1 MESVRLTARQQIE
14 EAREVFKKYGSKI
27 TKKDMKLNLSK
38 VEKPIIENL
47 KISKDIRYIE
57 NRFEDMLRWLNHR
70 HFYKE
75 LIRLAK

>member
-1 MESVRLTARQQIE
+1 MENLRLTAKQQIE
-14 EAREVFKKYGSKI
+14 EAREVFKKYGSKM
-27 TKKDMKLNLSK
+27 TKEDMKQHLSK
-38 VEKPIIENL
+38 VEKPIIEYL

-57 NRFEDMLRWLNHR
+57 NRFEDMLRWLNQR